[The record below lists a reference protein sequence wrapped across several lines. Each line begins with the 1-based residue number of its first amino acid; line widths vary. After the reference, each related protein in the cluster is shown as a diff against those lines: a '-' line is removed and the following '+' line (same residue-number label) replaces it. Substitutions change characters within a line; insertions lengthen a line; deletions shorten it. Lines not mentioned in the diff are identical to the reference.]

1 MESNETNETNVSL
14 NIETNT
20 WLKETEDL
28 FDFETKEMK
37 INNFNLINDDK
48 ISYII
53 SISND
58 NNTEEIQIIKNS
70 TFLQEKIYTYQ
81 NKVKIL
87 CEILYDK
94 QNSTFDIIN
103 PYYSKNIKSFFKK
116 ENYERIWNNLPKT
129 DLTEINEG
137 DIIKLGRIRL
147 KFYKIVLNN
156 DGNENCDNVKNDDI
170 NNSNINNNNNNQNV
184 SMNSITNLN
193 NTSNDL
199 SGLENNNNN
208 NNNNNINKLKNKSLQ
223 INNNITKKI
232 ESKYY
237 CRICYTNESDINDP
251 LITPCK
257 CNGSM
262 GYIHYKCLKSCIEAK
277 IQKKSEECYETYF
290 WKSYH
295 CEICL
300 FPYPKYIQYKNKKYN
315 LIDIDTSN
323 FNQYCICDYSIFD
336 DSLKK
341 TFPKGYIIIKIEDNK
356 EITLGRNQTNGVK
369 LKDISVS
376 RKHCF
381 IIKKDNKL
389 YLNDLNS
396 KFGTLKYIK
405 NKKLEINKNFDILC
419 GKHRIKFNLT
429 TRWNF
434 FNFNLFKFGCC
445 SCKQTN
451 DNEEFIVNF
460 EKENKNFNSNLTN
473 NNIKDKFHSN
483 LIEIKY
489 KDDDSYNDYI
499 LNIDKIG
506 FEEDLSSNNLIIN
519 MNTTS
524 YNNKL
529 KDESMTN
536 YNENN

>member
-1 MESNETNETNVSL
+1 
-14 NIETNT
+14 
-20 WLKETEDL
+20 
-28 FDFETKEMK
+28 
-37 INNFNLINDDK
+37 
-48 ISYII
+48 
-53 SISND
+53 
-58 NNTEEIQIIKNS
+58 
-70 TFLQEKIYTYQ
+70 
-81 NKVKIL
+81 
-87 CEILYDK
+87 
-94 QNSTFDIIN
+94 
-103 PYYSKNIKSFFKK
+103 
-116 ENYERIWNNLPKT
+116 
-129 DLTEINEG
+129 
-137 DIIKLGRIRL
+137 
-147 KFYKIVLNN
+147 
-156 DGNENCDNVKNDDI
+156 
-170 NNSNINNNNNNQNV
+170 
-184 SMNSITNLN
+184 
-193 NTSNDL
+193 
-199 SGLENNNNN
+199 
-208 NNNNNINKLKNKSLQ
+208 
-223 INNNITKKI
+223 
-232 ESKYY
+232 
-237 CRICYTNESDINDP
+237 
-251 LITPCK
+251 
-257 CNGSM
+257 M

-300 FPYPKYIQYKNKKYN
+300 FPYPKYIQYKNKKYY

-434 FNFNLFKFGCC
+434 FNFNFFKFGCC

-460 EKENKNFNSNLTN
+460 DKENKNFNSNLTN

-483 LIEIKY
+483 LMEIKY

-524 YNNKL
+524 YNNKI

>member
-1 MESNETNETNVSL
+1 MESNETNVLL

-28 FDFETKEMK
+28 FDFETKEIK

-53 SISND
+53 SFINDD
-58 NNTEEIQIIKNS
+58 NNEEIQIIKNS
-70 TFLQEKIYTYQ
+70 TFLQEKVYTYQ
-81 NKVKIL
+81 NRVKIL

-129 DLTEINEG
+129 DLTEIKEG

-147 KFYKIVLNN
+147 KFNKIVLNN
-156 DGNENCDNVKNDDI
+156 DNNNNENFNDLNDL
-170 NNSNINNNNNNQNV
+170 NNSIINNNNNHNI

-199 SGLENNNNN
+199 SGLENH
-208 NNNNNINKLKNKSLQ
+208 NNNNNIKLKNNKSLQ
-223 INNNITKKI
+223 NNNSIPKKI
-232 ESKYY
+232 ESKFC
-237 CRICYTNESDINDP
+237 CRICYTNESGIDDP

-277 IQKKSEECYETYF
+277 VQKKSEECYETYF

-300 FPYPKYIQYKNKKYN
+300 FPYPKYIKYKNKKYY

-323 FNQYCICDYSIFD
+323 FSQYCICDYSIFD

-341 TFPKGYIIIKIEDNK
+341 TFPKGYIVIKIEDNK

-389 YLNDLNS
+389 FLNDLNS

-405 NKKLEINKNFDILC
+405 NKKLEINNNFDILC

-434 FNFNLFKFGCC
+434 FNFNFFKLGCC

-483 LIEIKY
+483 LMEIKY

-506 FEEDLSSNNLIIN
+506 VEEDLSSNNLIIN